1 MKTDW
6 RGDHFSIS
14 CELAVKF
21 YSVFQQNVRGHDDD
35 EMKMSAAEIIP
46 DEKLK
51 TIRVSLRSLQR
62 HYHLAST
69 SLLSS
74 FQFYLFNFIQIIFPF
89 HYQLCQFLC
98 ERIQTFQAQRRRRKF
113 LSLSLSKFE
122 LIVLSF
128 SSSKLS
134 TVVLAKRK
142 LESCSSLS
150 LTHSLTLPQWN
161 LSCASALECPMPSNN
176 VQMLH
181 GTMKMFQRI

>member
-1 MKTDW
+1 METDW

-21 YSVFQQNVRGHDDD
+21 YSAFQHNVRGHDDD

-98 ERIQTFQAQRRRRKF
+98 ERIQTFQAKRRRRKF

-150 LTHSLTLPQWN
+150 FTHSLTLSQ
-161 LSCASALECPMPSNN
+161 
-176 VQMLH
+176 
-181 GTMKMFQRI
+181 